1 MILIRGYRPEDMEAM
16 AALMLDLGYPT
27 NAEQMKARL
36 ERLGEANENE
46 TLVATIEDKV
56 VGMIGFRKMYYYEAD
71 GFVVHINVLVT
82 KNEYQGQGVG
92 KQLIAYTEQR
102 AKEQGANA
110 LYLTSGMKPE
120 RERAHAFYR
129 NLGFQTTGYRF
140 VKPL

>member
-36 ERLGEANENE
+36 ERLGEVNENE

-102 AKEQGANA
+102 AKEQGANS

>member
-1 MILIRGYRPEDMEAM
+1 MILIRNYRPEDMEEM

-27 NAEQMKARL
+27 TTEQMKSRID
-36 ERLGEANENE
+36 RLGQSNENV
-46 TLVATIEDKV
+46 TLVATTQDKV
-56 VGMIGFRKMYYYEAD
+56 VGMIGFRYLYYYEAD

-82 KNEYQGQGVG
+82 KSEYQGQGVG

-102 AKEQGANA
+102 AREQGANA

-120 RERAHAFYR
+120 RERAHTFYR